1 MDGRI
6 ETGKDMTHIIE
17 QNKQKLIDICRKY
30 HVNTLD
36 VFGSAATGEFD
47 EHTSDI
53 DLLVEFDSS
62 VGANRFDNYFALL
75 EELKSLFQR
84 PVDLVE
90 PGGLRNPYFID
101 SVNDTRRTIY
111 AAS

>member
-1 MDGRI
+1 
-6 ETGKDMTHIIE
+6 MTHIIE
-17 QNKQKLIDICRKY
+17 ENKDKLIELCRKY
-30 HVNTLD
+30 HVYELD
-36 VFGSAATGEFD
+36 VFGSAATSEFND
-47 EHTSDI
+47 QTSDI

-62 VGANRFDNYFALL
+62 VSKNRFDNFFALL
-75 EELKSLFQR
+75 EELKKLFNR

-101 SVNDTRRTIY
+101 SVEKTRRRIY